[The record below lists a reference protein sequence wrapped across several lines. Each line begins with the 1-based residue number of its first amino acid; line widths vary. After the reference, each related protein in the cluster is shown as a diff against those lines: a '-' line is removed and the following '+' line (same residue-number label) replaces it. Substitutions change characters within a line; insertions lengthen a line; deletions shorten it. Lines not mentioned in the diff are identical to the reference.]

1 MQEILQRGR
10 GIGGLLRLVKSIFSP
25 IVRSLGKTAVKA
37 VTSKVGKKVVKVM
50 KDQAISSGLNM
61 MTDVVKGKSLKKS
74 ALKEVKVV
82 KKKLAKGIESINPVK
97 ESNNKVKKV
106 AVKRGNI
113 KDVPI
118 KYQDNSNSRD
128 FLG

>member
-1 MQEILQRGR
+1 M
-10 GIGGLLRLVKSIFSP
+10 LRLVKSIFSP

-37 VTSKVGKKVVKVM
+37 VTSKAGKKVVKVM

-97 ESNNKVKKV
+97 ESNDKDKKV
-106 AVKRGNI
+106 AVKRGDI
-113 KDVPI
+113 KYASK
-118 KYQDNSNSRD
+118 KYQDNVNSRD
-128 FLG
+128 FFGIK